1 MRDQNTNPFQLV
13 IQSLSQSPHQSIQ
26 QFTVKKRYHALLR
39 FCSPPPQFPTGYLFS
54 VIRSPIALSFFIQ
67 GVGVPLLLDVI
78 RIVKPT
84 HIVQFNYATKEN
96 VNKNL
101 PKMTAELF
109 ASTPGWAFTVEEE
122 ERPENNSRLLKQISV
137 ALCLTFIDGKS
148 ALSARSLIF
157 FDAFSFHENGC
168 FRKLIRVDMLIVLF
182 GFNLYRDA
190 NLCPE
195 NITGGDHDP
204 TVIEINS
211 YESKSWPSSV

>member
-1 MRDQNTNPFQLV
+1 M
-13 IQSLSQSPHQSIQ
+13 
-26 QFTVKKRYHALLR
+26 
-39 FCSPPPQFPTGYLFS
+39 
-54 VIRSPIALSFFIQ
+54 
-67 GVGVPLLLDVI
+67 GVPLLLDVI

-84 HIVQFNYATKEN
+84 HIVQFNYAAKEN
-96 VNKNL
+96 SNKNL

-137 ALCLTFIDGKS
+137 SLCLTFIDGKS
-148 ALSARSLIF
+148 ALSSRSLIF

-168 FRKLIRVDMLIVLF
+168 FRKFIRVDMLIVLF

-195 NITGGDHDP
+195 NVTGSDHDP
-204 TVIEINS
+204 IVIEINS